1 MAGRSHVT
9 NRRSHA
15 WLTVAGRL
23 QMLEEEH
30 HVDFFTSAP
39 KPRGNPTVANHN
51 FGQFPNSKI
60 APQNRNQPLNTS
72 PFVPKILD
80 FLPLFFPPNPEMS
93 LSKP

>member
-23 QMLEEEH
+23 QMLEEER

-39 KPRGNPTVANHN
+39 KPRGNPTVSQLL
-51 FGQFPNSKI
+51 FGRPAKSKSATEYFTI
-60 APQNRNQPLNTS
+60 C
-72 PFVPKILD
+72 PKD
-80 FLPLFFPPNPEMS
+80 S
-93 LSKP
+93 